1 MARAPQI
8 AREKGLPNVDIEVL
22 FPYDSSE
29 ITPET
34 ADNLMNLGRA
44 LIDPRLAEQRFVIA
58 GHTDA
63 RGTRAY
69 NEALSDQRAKS
80 VRKFLIEQ
88 FKIAPDRLVARGF
101 GEVQLKNPR
110 NPRGPENRRVQVIN
124 WTAQTAGQ
132 NRQ

>member
-1 MARAPQI
+1 MARAPQV

-22 FPYDSSE
+22 FPYDSSD
-29 ITPET
+29 ITPAT
-34 ADNLMNLGRA
+34 AESLMNLGRA
-44 LIDPRLAEQRFVIA
+44 LTDPRLAEQRFVIA

-69 NEALSDQRAKS
+69 NEALSDRRAKS
-80 VRKFLIEQ
+80 VRQFLIEH
-88 FKIAPDRLVARGF
+88 FKVAPDRLVARGF
-101 GEVQLKNPR
+101 GEAQLKNPR

-132 NRQ
+132 NPR